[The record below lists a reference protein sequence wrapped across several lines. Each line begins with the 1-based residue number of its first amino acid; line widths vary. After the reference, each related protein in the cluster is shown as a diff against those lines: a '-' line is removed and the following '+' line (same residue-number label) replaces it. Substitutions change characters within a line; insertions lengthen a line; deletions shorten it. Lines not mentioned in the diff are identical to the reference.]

1 MKGNSSVRLT
11 WLAVCWLALPG
22 TAVLLF
28 AHGVDVPKPTA
39 ADLARVQ
46 PPLPGAEHF
55 ARVLLETYRN
65 KLDAEQMRTLDELG
79 GSLRLAEQIRAG
91 QAQGLDPKDAEY
103 YRWRADAHL
112 LRLIEQLP
120 DVVALDFQPGRPAH
134 NPDSPVEVDQQFNL
148 VLLKVVTGD
157 GAVRFVVHDMDLT
170 GERDPQACTIPIGAR
185 GTTYVLLR
193 LEHTRTDQAV
203 THLVFQSDRAGSPG
217 YRHALKFVFRPSGQ
231 LALAVLDENGR
242 PTPVL
247 LRLTARASQR
257 LIEPAGACDLRE
269 MMNAVTGLPIYGPGR
284 GYMVYIPG
292 PFQGRYWVVPKA
304 FEMPL
309 PAGEYEIHVLHGLE
323 YEPVRERLRIEPG
336 GWTRKT
342 VRLRRWVHMP
352 RRGWYSGDDHVHS
365 RLMSSEDADRLMA
378 FTRAADIHVSNVL
391 EMGNEMRTWYA
402 QRGFGP
408 EFRVRDGLHWLVPG
422 QEDPRSQLGHAI
434 GLNLRAKVRDLDR
447 YYLNDWIAEEIHR
460 QGGLYGHTHVGNS
473 EVKTLFTERQMALFT
488 PMNIVDFNSILQT
501 KLGLDLFYDFLN
513 LGFKM
518 TASAGSDTP
527 YGGTVG
533 CVRLYAWCG
542 RREFTPD
549 RWFEALR
556 RGHTFVTT
564 GPMLEFTV
572 DNALPGD
579 EVRLKP
585 GRPVRV
591 KARAWGRPGA
601 SAPAKLRLVQF
612 GRVLREVEASSAE
625 ETELRLEAKVDGGF
639 GCWLAAHATG
649 QDGSE
654 AHSTPVYVLRDG
666 FRFWDVTQ
674 AAMLIQKQL
683 AVLDEIETAVAEAV
697 RVMSTA
703 RQPLDYWNRWPAE
716 QAVQIR
722 RRIET
727 TRQVYTGLLATLDSE
742 RAARTP
748 RPHPGAAGEALAPP
762 KR

>member
-1 MKGNSSVRLT
+1 MKGHSSVRLT
-11 WLAVCWLALPG
+11 WLAVFWLALPQM
-22 TAVLLF
+22 AMPLF

-55 ARVLLETYRN
+55 ARALLETYRN
-65 KLDAEQMRTLDELG
+65 KLDAEQMQILDQLG

-91 QAQGLDPKDAEY
+91 QAQGLEPKHAEY
-103 YRWRADAHL
+103 YRWCAEAHL
-112 LRLIEQLP
+112 LRLLEKLP
-120 DVVALDFQPGRPAH
+120 DVLTLDFQQGRPEH
-134 NPDSPVEVDQQFNL
+134 HPDSPVEVDQQFNL

-157 GAVRFVVHDMDLT
+157 GALRFVVHDMDMT
-170 GERDPQACTIPIGAR
+170 GERDPQACTIPIGSR
-185 GTTYVLLR
+185 GTTYLLLR
-193 LEHTRTDQAV
+193 LEHTPMDQAV
-203 THLVFQSDRAGSPG
+203 THLVFQSDGAGSPV

-247 LRLTARASQR
+247 LRLAARASQR

-292 PFQGRYWVVPKA
+292 PFQGRYWVVPKP
-304 FEMPL
+304 FQMPL
-309 PAGEYEIHVLHGLE
+309 PTGQYEILILHGLE
-323 YEPVRERLRIEPG
+323 YEPVRDLVRIEPG
-336 GWTRKT
+336 RWTRKT
-342 VRLRRWVHMP
+342 VQLRRWVNMP

-365 RLMSSEDADRLMA
+365 RLMSSADADQLMA

-408 EFRVRDGLHWLVPG
+408 EFRVQDGIHWLVPG

-447 YYLNDWIAEEIHR
+447 YYLNDWIAGEIHR

-473 EVKTLFTERQMALFT
+473 EVKSLFTERQMALFT

-518 TASAGSDTP
+518 TASAGSDSP

-542 RREFTPD
+542 RGKFTPD
-549 RWFEALR
+549 LWFDSLK
-556 RGHTFVTT
+556 RGRTFVTT

-572 DNALPGD
+572 DGALPGD
-579 EVRLKP
+579 EVRLRP

-591 KARAWGRPGA
+591 KARASGRRGA
-601 SAPAKLRLVQF
+601 SAPKQLRLVQF
-612 GRVLREVEASSAE
+612 GRVIREIEARDAE
-625 ETELRLEAKVDGGF
+625 QTELGLDVKVDGGF

-649 QDGSE
+649 WDGSE
-654 AHSTPVYVLRDG
+654 AHSTPVYVIRDG

-674 AAMLIQKQL
+674 AAALTQKQL
-683 AVLDEIETAVAEAV
+683 AVLDDIDNAVAEAV
-697 RVMSTA
+697 RLMSTA

-727 TRQVYTGLLATLDSE
+727 IRQVYADLLTTLDAE
-742 RAARTP
+742 RSARTP
-748 RPHPGAAGEALAPP
+748 RTHPVATGEALAPP
-762 KR
+762 NR